1 MARYVS
7 SRHPLSRLGRGVG
20 CGLPAACLL
29 LIGAVALS
37 ACGSRQADLPPLTDA
52 DADGILFERGSQALE
67 EGAWSTAREYFVQIR
82 DNYPQSPLRARSRL
96 GIVESYEGE
105 GTDVAYLSA
114 LSELR
119 EFLRLYPPTHELAPE
134 AQFKVGMVYFNQMR
148 RPERDQS
155 ETRSA
160 ITEFETFIEL
170 YAEFADPLLLAE
182 TRERLREARDRLS
195 DSNYLVGRFYYR
207 LRYYPGAIDRF
218 REILDEDPGYT
229 RRDAVYFHLADA
241 LATTGSGPGGA
252 PAVRTPGLRVSRD
265 GVSRRRESANR
276 GAEGVLM
283 DLDGP

>member
-7 SRHPLSRLGRGVG
+7 SRRPLSRSTRGAG

-29 LIGAVALS
+29 LSVAVMMG
-37 ACGSRQADLPPLTDA
+37 ACGSRQADLPPLTEA

-105 GTDVAYLSA
+105 GTEVAYLSA
-114 LSELR
+114 LNELR

-134 AQFKVGMVYFNQMR
+134 AQFKVGMVYFSQMR
-148 RPERDQS
+148 RPERDQT

-160 ITEFETFIEL
+160 IAELETFIEL
-170 YAEFADPLLLAE
+170 YAEFADPQLLADA
-182 TRERLREARDRLS
+182 RDRLREARDRLS

-241 LATTGSGPGGA
+241 LATIDRGPEA
-252 PAVRTPGLRVSRD
+252 LPLFERLVSEFPATEFLVDANLRI
-265 GVSRRRESANR
+265 
-276 GAEGVLM
+276 AELKVAM

>member
-7 SRHPLSRLGRGVG
+7 LRRLLSRLSRGVG
-20 CGLPAACLL
+20 CALPAACLL
-29 LIGAVALS
+29 LSGAVAIT
-37 ACGSRQADLPPLTDA
+37 ACGGRQADLPPLTEA

-67 EGAWSTAREYFVQIR
+67 EGSWSTAREYFVQIR

-114 LSELR
+114 LNELR

-160 ITEFETFIEL
+160 ITELETFVEL
-170 YAEFADPLLLAE
+170 YAEFADPQLLADA
-182 TRERLREARDRLS
+182 RGRLREARDRLS

-207 LRYYPGAIDRF
+207 LRYYPGAMDRF

-241 LATTGSGPGGA
+241 LATVGRGPEA
-252 PAVRTPGLRVSRD
+252 LPLFERLVTEFPATEFLVDANLRIEELKVS
-265 GVSRRRESANR
+265 
-276 GAEGVLM
+276 M
-283 DLDGP
+283 DLDSP

>member
-7 SRHPLSRLGRGVG
+7 SRHPLSRFGRRVG

-29 LIGAVALS
+29 LAGAVALS
-37 ACGSRQADLPPLTDA
+37 ACGSRQADLPPLTEA

-67 EGAWSTAREYFVQIR
+67 EGSWSTAREYFVQIR

-105 GTDVAYLSA
+105 GTDLAYVSA

-160 ITEFETFIEL
+160 VTEFETFIEL
-170 YAEFADPLLLAE
+170 YAEFADPQLLAE
-182 TRERLREARDRLS
+182 ARERLREARDRLS

-241 LATTGSGPGGA
+241 LAIVGRGPEA
-252 PAVRTPGLRVSRD
+252 LPLFERLVTEFPATEFLVDANLRIEELKVS
-265 GVSRRRESANR
+265 
-276 GAEGVLM
+276 M

>member
-7 SRHPLSRLGRGVG
+7 SRRPLRRFGRRAG
-20 CGLPAACLL
+20 CRLPAACLL
-29 LIGAVALS
+29 LTGAVALS
-37 ACGSRQADLPPLTDA
+37 ACGSRQADLPPLTEA

-67 EGAWSTAREYFVQIR
+67 EGSWSTAREYFVQIR

-105 GTDVAYLSA
+105 GTDIAYLSA

-160 ITEFETFIEL
+160 VTELETFIEL
-170 YAEFADPLLLAE
+170 YAEFADPQLLAE
-182 TRERLREARDRLS
+182 ARERLREARDRLS

-241 LATTGSGPGGA
+241 LATIDRGPEA
-252 PAVRTPGLRVSRD
+252 LPLFERLVSEFPATEFLADANLRIAELKVS
-265 GVSRRRESANR
+265 
-276 GAEGVLM
+276 M

>member
-7 SRHPLSRLGRGVG
+7 SRHPLSRFGRRVG

-29 LIGAVALS
+29 LAGAVALS
-37 ACGSRQADLPPLTDA
+37 ACGSRQADLPPLTEA

-67 EGAWSTAREYFVQIR
+67 GGSWSTAREYFVQIR

-105 GTDVAYLSA
+105 GTDLAYVSA

-160 ITEFETFIEL
+160 VTEFETFIEL
-170 YAEFADPLLLAE
+170 YAEFADPQLLAE
-182 TRERLREARDRLS
+182 ARERLREARDRLS

-241 LATTGSGPGGA
+241 LAIVGRGPEA
-252 PAVRTPGLRVSRD
+252 LPLFERLVTEFPATEFLVDANLRIEELKVS
-265 GVSRRRESANR
+265 
-276 GAEGVLM
+276 M

>member
-1 MARYVS
+1 MARYVTIHS
-7 SRHPLSRLGRGVG
+7 PLNRVGVG
-20 CGLPAACLL
+20 LARPAVLVLVA
-29 LIGAVALS
+29 GALAVT
-37 ACGSRQADLPPLTDA
+37 ACGGRAAEIPDLTEA
-52 DADGILFERGSQALE
+52 DADQILFERGTAALE
-67 EGAWSTAREYFVQIR
+67 EGSWSTAREYFVQIR
-82 DNYPQSPLRARSRL
+82 DNYPQSPLRAQARL
-96 GIVESYEGE
+96 GVVESYEGE
-105 GTDVAYLSA
+105 GTDIAYLSA
-114 LSELR
+114 LSELQ

-170 YAEFADPLLLAE
+170 YAEFADPQLLADA
-182 TRERLREARDRLS
+182 RVRLRDARDRLS

-241 LATTGSGPGGA
+241 LATIDRGPEA
-252 PAVRTPGLRVSRD
+252 LPLFELLISEFPSTEYLEDANLRI
-265 GVSRRRESANR
+265 
-276 GAEGVLM
+276 AELKVAM
-283 DLDGP
+283 NLDSQ

>member
-1 MARYVS
+1 MARHVTF
-7 SRHPLSRLGRGVG
+7 RRPLNRVGVG
-20 CGLPAACLL
+20 LAHPAAVLVL
-29 LIGAVALS
+29 VAGALAVT
-37 ACGSRQADLPPLTDA
+37 ACGGREAVIPDLTEA
-52 DADGILFERGSQALE
+52 DADEILFERGTAALE
-67 EGAWSTAREYFVQIR
+67 EGSWSTAREYFVQIR
-82 DNYPQSPLRARSRL
+82 DNYPQSPLRAQARL
-96 GIVESYEGE
+96 GVVESYEGE
-105 GTDVAYLSA
+105 GTDIAYLSA
-114 LSELR
+114 LSELQ

-170 YAEFADPLLLAE
+170 YAEFADSQLLADA
-182 TRERLREARDRLS
+182 RVRLRDARDRLS

-241 LATTGSGPGGA
+241 LATIDRGPEA
-252 PAVRTPGLRVSRD
+252 LPLFELLISEFPSTEYLEDANLRI
-265 GVSRRRESANR
+265 
-276 GAEGVLM
+276 AELKVAM
-283 DLDGP
+283 NLDSQ

>member
-7 SRHPLSRLGRGVG
+7 SRHPLSRLGRRIGR
-20 CGLPAACLL
+20 GLPAACLL
-29 LIGAVALS
+29 LTGAVALG
-37 ACGSRQADLPPLTDA
+37 ACGSRQADLPPLTEA
-52 DADGILFERGSQALE
+52 DADSILFERGSQALE

-105 GTDVAYLSA
+105 GTDIAYLSA

-160 ITEFETFIEL
+160 VTEFETFIEL
-170 YAEFADPLLLAE
+170 YAEFADPQLLAE
-182 TRERLREARDRLS
+182 ARERLREARDRLS

-241 LATTGSGPGGA
+241 LATVGRGPEA
-252 PAVRTPGLRVSRD
+252 LPLFERLVTEFPATEFLVDANLRIDELKVS
-265 GVSRRRESANR
+265 
-276 GAEGVLM
+276 M
-283 DLDGP
+283 DLDGL

>member
-1 MARYVS
+1 MARHVS
-7 SRHPLSRLGRGVG
+7 LRRLLSRLSRRVGRR
-20 CGLPAACLL
+20 LPAACLL
-29 LIGAVALS
+29 LSGAVAIG
-37 ACGSRQADLPPLTDA
+37 ACGNRQADLPPLTEA

-67 EGAWSTAREYFVQIR
+67 EGSWSTAREYFVQIR

-96 GIVESYEGE
+96 GIIESYEGE

-114 LSELR
+114 LNELR

-160 ITEFETFIEL
+160 ITELETFVEL
-170 YAEFADPLLLAE
+170 YAEFADPQLLADA
-182 TRERLREARDRLS
+182 RGRLREARDRLS

-241 LATTGSGPGGA
+241 LATVGRGPEA
-252 PAVRTPGLRVSRD
+252 LPLFERLVTEFPATEFLVDANLRIDELKVS
-265 GVSRRRESANR
+265 
-276 GAEGVLM
+276 M

>member
-1 MARYVS
+1 MARYVTIHS
-7 SRHPLSRLGRGVG
+7 PLNRVGVG
-20 CGLPAACLL
+20 LARPAVLVLVACAL
-29 LIGAVALS
+29 AVT
-37 ACGSRQADLPPLTDA
+37 ACGGRAAEIPDLTEA
-52 DADGILFERGSQALE
+52 DADQILFERGTAALE
-67 EGAWSTAREYFVQIR
+67 EGSWSTAREYFVQIR
-82 DNYPQSPLRARSRL
+82 DNYPQSPLRAQARL
-96 GIVESYEGE
+96 GVVESYEGE
-105 GTDVAYLSA
+105 GTDIAYLSA
-114 LSELR
+114 LSELQ

-170 YAEFADPLLLAE
+170 YAEFADPQLLADA
-182 TRERLREARDRLS
+182 RVRLRDARDRLS

-241 LATTGSGPGGA
+241 LATIDRGPEA
-252 PAVRTPGLRVSRD
+252 LPLFELLISEFPSTEYLEDANLRI
-265 GVSRRRESANR
+265 
-276 GAEGVLM
+276 AELKVAM
-283 DLDGP
+283 NLDSQ

>member
-7 SRHPLSRLGRGVG
+7 SRHPLSRFGRGVS
-20 CGLPAACLL
+20 CRLPAACLL
-29 LIGAVALS
+29 LTGAIALS
-37 ACGSRQADLPPLTDA
+37 ACGSRQADLPPLTEA

-182 TRERLREARDRLS
+182 ARERLREARDRLS

-241 LATTGSGPGGA
+241 LATVGRGPEA
-252 PAVRTPGLRVSRD
+252 LPLFERLVTEFPATEFLVDANLRIEELKVS
-265 GVSRRRESANR
+265 
-276 GAEGVLM
+276 M

>member
-7 SRHPLSRLGRGVG
+7 SRDPLSRLGRRIG
-20 CGLPAACLL
+20 CRLPAACLL
-29 LIGAVALS
+29 LACAVASS
-37 ACGSRQADLPPLTDA
+37 ACGSRQADLPPLTEA

-67 EGAWSTAREYFVQIR
+67 EGSWSTAREYFAQIR
-82 DNYPQSPLRARSRL
+82 DNYPQSPLRARARL

-105 GTDVAYLSA
+105 GTDIAYVSA

-155 ETRSA
+155 ETRLA

-170 YAEFADPLLLAE
+170 YAEFADPQLLAE
-182 TRERLREARDRLS
+182 ARERLREARDRLS

-241 LATTGSGPGGA
+241 LATVGRGPEA
-252 PAVRTPGLRVSRD
+252 LPLFERLVSEFPATEFLVDANLRIEELKVS
-265 GVSRRRESANR
+265 
-276 GAEGVLM
+276 M